1 MSITLI
7 VADDHPIFR
16 DGLVQSL
23 SETGEFTVLATGG
36 SAAEAITLA
45 RMHKPDVALLDLSMP
60 GGGIAAAK
68 EIVDDGLASHV
79 AMLTVSED
87 NTDVTNALQVGA
99 IGYVLKG
106 ISADDL
112 RRVLR
117 GVAKGEAH
125 VSPGLAAQ
133 VLKIMQAPKKKER
146 DPIDDLTK
154 REEEI
159 LRLVATGQSNRE
171 VADAL
176 SLQEKTIKHYMT
188 VILSK
193 LHARNRVEAAL
204 IAHQAWNTPPR
215 KNGTAD

>member
-1 MSITLI
+1 MTITMI

-23 SETGEFTVLATGG
+23 TETGEFDVVGTGAT
-36 SAAEAITLA
+36 AQEAIALA
-45 RMHKPDVALLDLSMP
+45 RKHKPDVALLDLSMP
-60 GGGIAAAK
+60 GNGITAAK
-68 EIVDDGLASHV
+68 EIVAENLAGHV

-87 NTDVTNALQVGA
+87 DTDVTNALQVGA

-106 ISADDL
+106 VSADEL
-112 RRVLR
+112 RRVLK
-117 GVAKGEAH
+117 GIAKGEAH

-133 VLKIMQAPKKKER
+133 VLKIMQAPKAKEKN
-146 DPIDDLTK
+146 PIDALTK

-176 SLQEKTIKHYMT
+176 KLQEKTVKHYMT

-204 IAHQAWNTPPR
+204 IAHDAWN
-215 KNGTAD
+215 K

>member
-1 MSITLI
+1 MTIKLI

-23 SETGEFTVLATGG
+23 SETGEFDVVATGA
-36 SAAEAITLA
+36 SAEEAIALA
-45 RMHKPDVALLDLSMP
+45 QEHVPDVALLDLSMP
-60 GGGIAAAK
+60 GNGIMAAK
-68 EIVDDGLASHV
+68 EIVANKLAKYV

-87 NTDVTNALQVGA
+87 DTDVTSALQVGA

-106 ISADDL
+106 VSAEEL
-112 RRVLR
+112 RRILKGIAR
-117 GVAKGEAH
+117 GEAH

-133 VLKIMQAPKKKER
+133 VLKIMQAPKTKIHN
-146 DPIDDLTK
+146 PIDDLTK

-176 SLQEKTIKHYMT
+176 KLQEKTVKHYMT

-204 IAHQAWNTPPR
+204 IAHEAWSR
-215 KNGTAD
+215 

>member
-1 MSITLI
+1 MTITLI

-16 DGLVQSL
+16 DGLVKSL
-23 SETGEFTVLATGG
+23 TETGDFIVLGTGA
-36 SAAEAITLA
+36 SAQEAVDLA
-45 RMHKPDVALLDLSMP
+45 RKHKPDVALLDLSMP
-60 GGGIAAAK
+60 GNGIMAAK
-68 EIVDDGLASHV
+68 QIVDQKLASYV

-87 NTDVTNALQVGA
+87 NDDVTNALQVGA

-106 ISADDL
+106 VSGEEL
-112 RRVLR
+112 RRVLKGIAR
-117 GVAKGEAH
+117 GDAH

-133 VLKIMQAPKKKER
+133 VLKLMRAPKKKEHN
-146 DPIDDLTK
+146 PIDDLTK

-159 LRLVATGQSNRE
+159 LRLVATGQSNKE

-176 SLQEKTIKHYMT
+176 DLQEKTIKHYMT

-204 IAHQAWNTPPR
+204 IAHEAWNTEAR
-215 KNGTAD
+215 

>member
-1 MSITLI
+1 MSIRLI

-23 SETGEFTVLATGG
+23 SETGEFDVVATGA
-36 SAAEAITLA
+36 SAREAIDAA
-45 RMHKPDVALLDLSMP
+45 REHAPDVALLDLSMP
-60 GGGIAAAK
+60 GSGINAAK
-68 EIVDDGLASHV
+68 EIVAKKLARHV

-87 NTDVTNALQVGA
+87 DTDVTSALQVGA

-106 ISADDL
+106 VSAEEL
-112 RRVLR
+112 RRILR
-117 GVAKGEAH
+117 GISKGEAH

-133 VLKIMQAPKKKER
+133 VLKLMQAPKTKTP

-176 SLQEKTIKHYMT
+176 SLQEKTVKHYMT

-204 IAHQAWNTPPR
+204 IAHDAWN
-215 KNGTAD
+215 K